1 MQLDVFSSDPAFTVT
16 ELTQSINLLSYQPTK
31 LQRLGWFTQEPI
43 DTTSVN
49 IEMEGDVLTL
59 VPAKPRGAPG
69 EVKGLQRR
77 NLRNFQAIH
86 LPQRTAL
93 MADEVQNL
101 RAFGSQTETELAK
114 DRLMKK
120 VKVVRRDLDLT
131 IEYHRMGALKGLI
144 LDATGSTILDLYA
157 EFGVSQQTQDM
168 ALDVMLEHWNEQ
180 KASPPWMPDEL
191 AVKVQNAFKFAT
203 GGWGAMTAA
212 GDFDALETDL
222 GEPPAARS
230 SEAKPDSL
238 EPAKKRAM
246 HFLTYDEM
254 CAMPEPEWLVEGVIQ
269 KRSAA
274 LLFGKSN
281 TFKSFLAIDLG
292 LSVAA
297 GIPWH
302 GNPVSQGRVLI
313 VATEGANGV
322 GRKRV
327 PGWFEHHEVPAAI
340 RHNVRLYPTEIS
352 LDVKEDVDRFI
363 ASAKSIGE

>member
-16 ELTQSINLLSYQPTK
+16 ELTKSINLLSYQPTK

-168 ALDVMLEHWNEQ
+168 ELDVTGT
-180 KASPPWMPDEL
+180 
-191 AVKVQNAFKFAT
+191 KVLLKVISAKRKSEDSL
-203 GGWGAMTAA
+203 GGVEAA
-212 GDFDALETDL
+212 GYHALCSPGFFDALVTHPAVEETYKYQQGSTLRTDRRGGFEF
-222 GEPPAARS
+222 GEVFWEEYRGAGNVKIA
-230 SEAKPDSL
+230 DN
-238 EPAKKRAM
+238 
-246 HFLTYDEM
+246 T
-254 CAMPEPEWLVEGVIQ
+254 
-269 KRSAA
+269 A
-274 LLFGKSN
+274 LLVPLGVPDMFVTYYAPAPYMETVNTMGLPFYLKQEPMRMNVGIEAECQSN
-281 TFKSFLAIDLG
+281 PLNLITRPASIIKLG
-292 LSVAA
+292 LNA
-297 GIPWH
+297 GA
-302 GNPVSQGRVLI
+302 L
-313 VATEGANGV
+313 A
-322 GRKRV
+322 
-327 PGWFEHHEVPAAI
+327 
-340 RHNVRLYPTEIS
+340 
-352 LDVKEDVDRFI
+352 
-363 ASAKSIGE
+363 

>member
-16 ELTQSINLLSYQPTK
+16 ELTKSINLLSYQPTK

-168 ALDVMLEHWNEQ
+168 ALDVTGT
-180 KASPPWMPDEL
+180 
-191 AVKVQNAFKFAT
+191 KVLLKVISAKRKSEDSL
-203 GGWGAMTAA
+203 GGVEAAGYHALCAPTAA
-212 GDFDALETDL
+212 AGSSMARPSGKSTAA
-222 GEPPAARS
+222 PATSRS
-230 SEAKPDSL
+230 PTTPRCWS
-238 EPAKKRAM
+238 
-246 HFLTYDEM
+246 
-254 CAMPEPEWLVEGVIQ
+254 
-269 KRSAA
+269 RSACRIC
-274 LLFGKSN
+274 S
-281 TFKSFLAIDLG
+281 S
-292 LSVAA
+292 
-297 GIPWH
+297 
-302 GNPVSQGRVLI
+302 
-313 VATEGANGV
+313 
-322 GRKRV
+322 
-327 PGWFEHHEVPAAI
+327 
-340 RHNVRLYPTEIS
+340 PTTHRRRTWRRS
-352 LDVKEDVDRFI
+352 TRW
-363 ASAKSIGE
+363 ACRST